1 MKLHLPCGLRKA
13 LLAVLAL
20 LSPLT
25 ATPAATTIATAT
37 LGAAALALVPQ
48 AQAAAE
54 ALDLSDREVTYSE
67 GSEPQFS
74 TLTTNADSKII
85 LGVNSTLA
93 QASGYTDA
101 VTLQGTLQ
109 LGDVTYG
116 GGATFQT
123 NGNLT
128 IAGTVTRVHGSSHLV
143 AGGSFT
149 LTGRVDGDGSPF
161 DVKAGADVSFSPT
174 GALTTTVQ
182 KVTFIGSGDHTFT
195 VGDKANLT
203 LAQGIE
209 TEAGA
214 TTTITGSGSLCVQGT
229 TSCTV
234 STLDFG
240 SGALNLETGMTASG
254 STNSAV
260 KTLTL
265 TGDADLTIS
274 SAGLTLGSVVG
285 SAVGSNTVKALNISL
300 YGAASG
306 VNLTTAVDGMI
317 YLGDDSSSASSGSLV
332 TLTDVR
338 LAPSKLV
345 VTGVREVS
353 GTSSIYVTTSTTLG
367 YSTTAGSLTISGGTG
382 HVLGILETA
391 SGTEDSL
398 VIGTGVLAMFAA
410 INDEA
415 NDRLTIKGNGEL
427 KQQINNTTGVTIN
440 SALTVES
447 RASLTTN
454 GDLSIAGATGT
465 RLKGKVSVA
474 SNKTLT
480 IAGSADV
487 DGATLNAESGKVVLN
502 TSDAV
507 VKATINTDTIEL
519 GQDTTL
525 TGRTTAATID
535 TQSHDLTLDSVA
547 FTNDSLN
554 RLTLG
559 DGSLELKG
567 TTQVTINTLTT
578 TGVGSL
584 TLGGTA
590 ELRVG
595 NHDIN
600 QLLAAFD
607 QIKLGESSVL
617 NTEGDL
623 DITDDVLNKLIIGA
637 DATMKLNGSVSIA
650 TTSASADKLL
660 GNIVL
665 TNPDT
670 QDMEITGVANLSGVA
685 AHELYIHEGKAEISL
700 QELTTGNYSEVQLS
714 HGLTMENGSEL
725 GITNDTDA
733 IELGSLGE
741 VNLSSSKLTL
751 TGKAGAVD
759 VLKTTDINLSNSD
772 LKIQNLRLSIATSDP
787 EAINVNGDSRL
798 VLIDAALDGYQVLV
812 NSTRTETTMDPAV
825 DLGGEVSF
833 NTLTVLNG
841 GVDLKGT
848 TTGNIAL
855 NSAGASLDLE
865 GKLVGKLTLGGGTL
879 NVKAD
884 VGADIADGSE
894 MTVQALN
901 AGGTIALAK
910 DITIQ
915 SLAGNGTLR
924 VEGADKTLTL
934 ATAGTHTG
942 DITLTDGVNLTT
954 GVNNALGSAGTL
966 EVQGNSK
973 LTLAGDEDKNIDIT
987 DTLTVA
993 GQERDHMLSGSISG
1007 GKLVAEATG
1016 LFLTGELSLT
1026 QTSISAGRALVLVD
1040 NRSASLGAVTNSGTL
1055 ALASTAAT
1063 TTTADSLSGT
1073 GTVYIGEYD
1082 TLEVAGEAFII
1093 GANSGIEGTLNA
1105 GSIELSNTE
1114 LAGGTLEAW
1123 NITLGSSITDSGD
1136 NNISTGELTVTGN
1149 VELTGDALRADETM
1163 ITDELRL
1170 ADSTQAELG
1179 DVTNSGT
1186 LALASTTDTTTTADS
1201 VASTG
1206 ALTIGEHDTLEV
1218 AGAAVISGTGSS
1230 INGTLSA
1237 DSMELS
1243 NIELGGTLSAKELV
1257 LGDDIT
1263 DNGINRIT
1271 ATDKLTIDSS
1281 ITLTDDTVDAAAT
1294 DIAAGKSLTLTSG
1307 ANMGKLGTTDVDGT
1321 LTLEGTGTAPS
1332 TLTAD
1337 IELNGTGSA
1346 SLTNIEL
1353 MGSISTTNTNRSDT
1367 GSTSLTLASSSISGD
1382 LTVVGGSLTLSGAN
1396 TVGGALFISDTVT
1409 VNNDGTGSLTVI
1421 DVTEIG
1427 DNGHLIVEND
1437 LDSAIRF
1444 NGNGATATFNGTHTQ
1459 AENITLVSS
1468 GTIKVD
1474 GKLTISGAISSAYNT
1489 SLTLV
1494 GADAADTDTLVLS
1507 YSNTGLTADINSYM
1521 DTIVVRASQALG
1533 SGDIRLM
1540 QAQTLSNT
1548 GATAPVELGNNIALR
1563 GKTLTLDLS
1572 RVTGLADDQ
1581 ADVELSGVLST
1592 GSLLKTG
1599 TGMAL
1604 LQNADNDL
1612 RKVEVQGGR
1621 LALVGGSFGNLK
1633 ASGDGQLAVA
1643 QAALKAQS
1651 TITTGEHA
1659 SISLDQVTGQ
1669 HLGNVS
1675 NEGTLELEN
1684 RSALEVAGITN
1695 SGTLKLDATS
1705 SLSATGDVD
1714 STGTLTVDGE
1724 LTGDKNISISGTGN
1738 KISGKVTAED
1748 DLTLANTTLLGAWLD
1763 ADIIELGENITD
1775 DASAT
1780 RSNAFTASELKVT
1793 SEVTLTEDSI
1803 LADQTT
1809 ITGTGHLTLTDS
1821 HQAELGSV
1829 TNEGTLTLA
1838 STTATTTTAD
1848 SVENTGTL
1856 SIGAT
1861 DRLEVTGEVSS
1872 TGTTATVTVVGTL
1885 TAKNIDITGGNA
1897 THLNSISGTVQAD
1910 EDEGTLSLAYTKLGS
1925 GATLDGAG
1933 VVLESNVKTAD
1944 GATGVSLSGDSLEV
1958 TGEDNVLT
1966 NAKVDFAESSIEA
1979 DSSLLLTSNTDMG
1992 KLGTTTVEGA
2002 LTLEGTGTAPSTL
2015 TADITLN
2022 GTGSASLT
2030 NIALQGSIST
2040 TNTNAADAAEGSTS
2054 LTLKDTDISG
2064 DLTVVGGTLTLG
2076 GNNSVGG
2083 AVVISDVVTI
2093 VNDVDQPD
2101 GSLTVSQ
2108 GTVIKANGELRVDEN
2123 NSLDSAIIFDRYGLV
2138 EGANPLLTPTDAVD
2152 PTATFTGTHTQNR
2165 DLEFAS
2171 NGTINV
2177 VGSLELNGH
2186 LVKKDLTS
2194 QNNPAET
2201 VRLYGVTLTINS
2213 DNEAFDLNIASA
2225 MQRIELGEDEALGA
2239 EGTLTL
2245 VNDQTLA
2252 NNTQATTQSK
2262 DIDLNGKTLTVETGE
2277 KLELAGVVDNGSITK
2292 TGDAKLTLSNDSE
2305 EAKTLTKL
2313 TVSAGSVTL
2322 SGEHYTVKDTVL
2334 AAGTDLRSEGG
2345 NIYGDSTGNTGIS
2358 GTNAEVLLSMDEL
2371 DNAKLVLSHDVAPTT
2386 GATVTLSGTT
2396 GSLAEGS
2403 SLTNERAW
2411 VLGATLSGQLAI
2423 NGGVS
2428 LLANSHLRDLDLT
2441 LAQDGGVGT
2450 QETELGNVTLQEGRL
2465 SLNGGNS
2472 ATGKTLTLAGDADDD
2487 RSISVL
2493 HDVEEN
2499 LSDATLAVHAD
2510 GSISTQENA
2519 SLTLGSI
2526 TGEAELTKVGVG
2538 ALTLTADNA
2547 ASFTGT
2553 IVLREGTLAAQ
2564 TSGAFGGSDAELVIA
2579 QNPQMPAATGIGASA
2594 TPARLLITG
2603 TEGGAPVSYDSDLSV
2618 EADATLK
2625 TLSDTT
2631 WTGLAQL
2638 SGAANYTLTKEG
2650 AAALIL
2656 DSNSPGF
2663 ATAIALNEGRLEV
2676 NGTIA
2681 SKVTMTTGT
2690 TLNGSGTLG
2699 DVTGAADSS
2708 IYVGAAAESSDIATL
2723 TVGQY
2728 RANGAALLLDV
2739 TNAGADKLV
2748 VTAGAADVSADTLKL
2763 HFAGDESAVAEQTRH
2778 TILDAQGTDVAVSGD
2793 YGLRIEHNMDT
2804 RNAHTVNEGG
2814 DVILVLSKNHKGAD
2828 KNGNQ
2833 QSVSDAL
2840 RDIERAGIATGEL
2853 AQVLNA
2859 LAHTTS
2865 EGQALAALDSLGG
2878 VNNTALMTSVLEGA
2892 LDHTR
2897 NLRQMA
2903 GQNGAT
2909 RIELKGSDE
2918 CCRRYH
2924 TTPATE
2930 LWFAPTAGY
2939 TRIGGAEGVPSFGR
2953 QGYGAMLGVDRSL
2966 TPEVLLGL
2974 SCGYE
2979 YSKINITGA
2988 QKSTG
2993 DNYYLDLYG
3002 RVNKGRWAHS
3012 FSVGVGVHELM
3023 HKRNVGVAGLAPF
3036 AGGTKGDIS
3045 GMSLNLSYEAA
3056 VNFRVSERATMAPV
3070 FTIDSTAAWL
3080 DSYTETG
3087 MGNAGLSVN
3096 RQDAWSTVLG
3106 LGARY
3111 SYEFRALT
3119 NRTRKRSVLTAQ
3131 AMLTLDAADQGSSVK
3146 AHFIGAPGYDFTQ
3159 NGPSRDRVGGLLSV
3173 GVDLPVTDSWS
3184 GFGGVSY
3191 ELRNDYRS
3199 ADGHIGVR
3207 YSF

>member
-13 LLAVLAL
+13 LLSVLAL

-37 LGAAALALVPQ
+37 LSAAALALVPQ

-116 GGATFQT
+116 GGATFRT

-128 IAGTVTRVHGSSHLV
+128 IEGTVTRVHGSSHLV

-149 LTGRVDGDGSPF
+149 LTGRVDGNGSPF

-174 GALTTTVQ
+174 SALTTTVQ
-182 KVTFIGSGDHTFT
+182 KVTFAGAGNHTFT

-209 TEAGA
+209 TDAGA
-214 TTTITGSGSLCVQGT
+214 TTIAGSGSLCVQGT

-234 STLDFG
+234 STLNFG
-240 SGALNLETGMTASG
+240 SGALKLETGMTASG
-254 STNSAV
+254 STDSAV

-265 TGDADLTIS
+265 TGAAGLTIS
-274 SAGLTLGSVVG
+274 SARLMLGSVTG
-285 SAVGSNTVKALNISL
+285 SAVSSNTVKALGIRL

-306 VNLTTAVDGMI
+306 VSLTTAVDGMI
-317 YLGDDSSSASSGSLV
+317 YLGDDPSSASSGSLV

-391 SGTEDSL
+391 SGTADSL

-427 KQQINNTTGVTIN
+427 KQQINNTTGVAIN

-447 RASLTTN
+447 GATLNTN

-465 RLKGKVSVA
+465 QLKGKVSVA
-474 SNKTLT
+474 STKTLT

-487 DGATLNAESGKVVLN
+487 DGATLNAVSGKVVLN
-502 TSDAV
+502 TNDAV

-535 TQSHDLTLDSVA
+535 TKSHDLTLDSVV

-559 DGSLELKG
+559 GGSLELKG
-567 TTQVTINTLTT
+567 TTRVAITTLTT
-578 TGVGSL
+578 TDGVGSL

-590 ELRVG
+590 ELTVG
-595 NHDIN
+595 SHDIN
-600 QLLAAFD
+600 RLLAAFD
-607 QIKLGESSVL
+607 QIKLEGSSVL

-623 DITDDVLNKLIIGA
+623 DITDDVLNKLSIGA
-637 DATMKLNGSVSIA
+637 DATMKLNGSVRISA
-650 TTSASADKLL
+650 NDTTSANAML

-665 TNPDT
+665 ASPDT
-670 QDMEITGVANLSGVA
+670 QDMEISGSQTVRLSGVN
-685 AHELYIHEGKAEISL
+685 AHELYIHEGYAEIEL

-714 HGLTMENGSEL
+714 HGLTMKNGSEL
-725 GITNDTDA
+725 GITNATDA
-733 IELGSLGE
+733 TDLGSLGE

-759 VLKTTDINLSNSD
+759 VLKTKDINLSNSD
-772 LKIQNLRLSIATSDP
+772 LTIEDLTLRIATSDP
-787 EAINVNGDSRL
+787 DAINVNGDSRL
-798 VLIDAALDGYQVLV
+798 VLTDAALEGYQVLV

-825 DLGGEVSF
+825 DLGGAVSF

-841 GVDLKGT
+841 GVVLRGT

-884 VGADIADGSE
+884 AGADIADGSE
-894 MTVQALN
+894 MTVQAIN

-924 VEGADKTLTL
+924 VEGADADKTLTL
-934 ATAGTHTG
+934 AAVGTHTG
-942 DITLTDGVNLTT
+942 DITLADGVNLTT

-966 EVQGNSK
+966 EVQGNST
-973 LTLAGDEDKNIDIT
+973 LTLAGDEAKNIDIT
-987 DTLTVA
+987 GTLTIA
-993 GQERDHMLSGSISG
+993 GQEDDHTLSGSISG

-1016 LFLTGELSLT
+1016 LILAGELSLT
-1026 QTSISAGRALVLVD
+1026 QTSISADKALVLVN
-1040 NRSASLGAVTNSGTL
+1040 NRSASLGA
-1055 ALASTAAT
+1055 
-1063 TTTADSLSGT
+1063 
-1073 GTVYIGEYD
+1073 
-1082 TLEVAGEAFII
+1082 
-1093 GANSGIEGTLNA
+1093 
-1105 GSIELSNTE
+1105 
-1114 LAGGTLEAW
+1114 
-1123 NITLGSSITDSGD
+1123 
-1136 NNISTGELTVTGN
+1136 
-1149 VELTGDALRADETM
+1149 
-1163 ITDELRL
+1163 
-1170 ADSTQAELG
+1170 
-1179 DVTNSGT
+1179 VTNSGT

-1201 VASTG
+1201 LGGTG
-1206 ALTIGEHDTLEV
+1206 KVTIGEYDTLEV
-1218 AGAAVISGTGSS
+1218 AGNAVISGTGSS

-1257 LGDDIT
+1257 LGDGIT
-1263 DNGINRIT
+1263 DNGDNNII
-1271 ATDKLTIDSS
+1271 ATTKLAIDSS
-1281 ITLTDDTVDAAAT
+1281 ITLTDDTVNAAAT

-1307 ANMGKLGTTDVDGT
+1307 TNMGKLGTTGVDGT

-1337 IELNGTGSA
+1337 ITLNGTGRA

-1353 MGSISTTNTNRSDT
+1353 MGSISTTNTNRSET
-1367 GSTSLTLASSSISGD
+1367 GSTSLILDSSSISGN

-1396 TVGGALFISDTVT
+1396 TVGGSLFISDTVT
-1409 VNNDGTGSLTVI
+1409 VNNDGTGSLTVV
-1421 DVTEIG
+1421 DVTEIN
-1427 DNGHLIVEND
+1427 DYGHLIVENE
-1437 LDSAIRF
+1437 LTSAISF
-1444 NGNGATATFNGTHTQ
+1444 NGNGATATFIGTHTQ
-1459 AENITLVSS
+1459 DRNITLVSS
-1468 GTIKVD
+1468 GTIEVD
-1474 GKLTISGAISSAYNT
+1474 GTLTVSGAISSAYNT

-1507 YSNTGLTADINSYM
+1507 HSNTGLTADINSYM
-1521 DTIVVRASQALG
+1521 DTIVVQADQALG
-1533 SGDIRLM
+1533 TGDIRLM
-1540 QAQTLSNT
+1540 QDQTLSNT
-1548 GATAPVELGNNIALR
+1548 GATAPVEFGNTIDLR

-1599 TGMAL
+1599 TGMVL

-1612 RKVEVQGGR
+1612 RKVEVQGGG

-1643 QAALKAQS
+1643 QATLKAQS

-1659 SISLDQVTGQ
+1659 SISLNQVTGQ

-1684 RSALEVAGITN
+1684 QSELEVAGITN
-1695 SGTLKLDATS
+1695 SGTLTLDATS
-1705 SLSATGDVD
+1705 SLSATGDVT
-1714 STGTLTVDGE
+1714 STGTLTVAGE
-1724 LTGDKNISISGTGN
+1724 LTGDKDISISGTGN
-1738 KISGKVTAED
+1738 EISGKVTAED
-1748 DLTLANTTLLGAWLD
+1748 NLTLANTTLLGAWLD
-1763 ADIIELGENITD
+1763 ADIIELGEGITD
-1775 DASAT
+1775 SAPAT
-1780 RSNAFTASELKVT
+1780 AGNAFTANELKVT
-1793 SEVTLTEDSI
+1793 SEVTLTEDTI

-1809 ITGTGHLTLTDS
+1809 ITGTGKLTLKDS
-1821 HQAELGSV
+1821 PQAELGAV

-1848 SVENTGTL
+1848 SVENRGTL

-1861 DRLEVTGEVSS
+1861 DTLEVTGEVSS
-1872 TGTTATVTVVGTL
+1872 TGTTATVAVEGTL
-1885 TAKNIDITGGNA
+1885 TAKNIDITGGDA
-1897 THLNSISGTVQAD
+1897 THLNSISGTVKAD

-1925 GATLDGAG
+1925 NAKLDGAG
-1933 VVLESNVKTAD
+1933 VVLESKVQTAE
-1944 GATGVSLSGDSLEV
+1944 GATGVALSGDALEV
-1958 TGEDNVLT
+1958 TGEDNELK
-1966 NAKVDFAESSIEA
+1966 NATVDFAESSIEA
-1979 DSSLLLTSNTDMG
+1979 DSSLRLTSDTAMG
-1992 KLGTTTVEGA
+1992 KLGTTGVEGA
-2002 LTLEGTGTAPSTL
+2002 LTLEGAGTAPSTL

-2054 LTLKDTDISG
+2054 LTLKDTAISG
-2064 DLTVVGGTLTLG
+2064 DLTVVGGTLTLS

-2093 VNDVDQPD
+2093 VNNGDD
-2101 GSLTVSQ
+2101 GSADTPSLSVDS
-2108 GTVIKANGELRVDEN
+2108 GTVIKANGELRVDAD

-2138 EGANPLLTPTDAVD
+2138 EGANPLLTPTDAAD
-2152 PTATFTGTHTQNR
+2152 PTATFTGTHTQNKN
-2165 DLEFAS
+2165 LEFAS
-2171 NGTINV
+2171 NGTIKV

-2186 LVKKDLTS
+2186 LVKKDLIS

-2201 VRLYGVTLTINS
+2201 VRLNGGTLKINS

-2245 VNDQTLA
+2245 GNDQTLA

-2262 DIDLNGKTLTVETGE
+2262 DIELNGKTLTVETG
-2277 KLELAGVVDNGSITK
+2277 KNLELAGVVNNGSITK

-2305 EAKTLTKL
+2305 DEKILTKL
-2313 TVSAGSVTL
+2313 TVNAGSVDISVRSDNDTR
-2322 SGEHYTVKDTVL
+2322 YTVEDTVL
-2334 AAGTDLRSEGG
+2334 AAGTSLSSGG
-2345 NIYGDSTGNTGIS
+2345 SNTFGDGTGNTGIS
-2358 GTNAEVLLSMDEL
+2358 GTNAMVSLSMDEL
-2371 DNAKLVLSHDVAPTT
+2371 DNAKLVLCHDAAPTT
-2386 GATVTLSGTT
+2386 GGPTAILSGTT
-2396 GSLAEGS
+2396 GSLAAGS

-2428 LLANSHLRDLDLT
+2428 LLANSHLRDLELT

-2450 QETELGNVTLQEGRL
+2450 QDTELGNVTLQAGRL

-2472 ATGKTLTLAGDADDD
+2472 ATGKTLTLAGDADDV

-2538 ALTLTADNA
+2538 TLTLTANNA

-2603 TEGGAPVSYDSDLSV
+2603 TEGGTPVSYDSDLSV

-2631 WTGLAQL
+2631 WTELAQL

-2650 AAALIL
+2650 AAALIFN
-2656 DSNSPGF
+2656 SNSRGF
-2663 ATAIALNEGRLEV
+2663 ATAIALNAGRLEV

-2690 TLNGSGTLG
+2690 TLNGTGTLG

-2728 RANGAALLLDV
+2728 SAHGADLLLDV
-2739 TNAGADKLV
+2739 TNAGADTLV

-2763 HFAGDESAVAEQTRH
+2763 HFEGDESAVAEQTRH
-2778 TILDAQGTDVAVSGD
+2778 TIVDAQGTGVVVSGD

-2853 AQVLNA
+2853 AQVLTA

-2878 VNNTALMTSVLEGA
+2878 VSNTALMSSVLEGA

-2939 TRIGGAEGVPSFGR
+2939 TRISGAEGVPSFGR

-2966 TPEVLLGL
+2966 TPELLLGL

-3056 VNFRVSERATMAPV
+3056 VNFRVSDRATLAPV

-3119 NRTRKRSVLTAQ
+3119 NRTSKRSVLTAQ
-3131 AMLTLDAADQGSSVK
+3131 AMLTLDTADQGSSVK

-3199 ADGHIGVR
+3199 VDGHIGVR

>member
-13 LLAVLAL
+13 LLSVLAL

-37 LGAAALALVPQ
+37 LGAAALTLVPQ
-48 AQAAAE
+48 AQADVVE
-54 ALDLSDREVTYSE
+54 LDLSNQTVTYSV
-67 GSEPQFS
+67 GNAPQFS
-74 TLTTNADSKII
+74 TLTTNANSKITLAI
-85 LGVNSTLA
+85 NSTLA
-93 QASGYTDA
+93 QASEYTDA

-109 LGDVTYG
+109 LGDATYG

-123 NGNLT
+123 NGDLT
-128 IAGTVTRVHGSSHLV
+128 IEGMVTREWGTSHLV

-149 LTGRVDGDGSPF
+149 LTGRVGGDGSPF
-161 DVKAGADVSFSPT
+161 EVKAGADVSFSPT
-174 GALTTTVQ
+174 AALTTTVQ
-182 KVTFIGSGDHTFT
+182 KVTFTGAGDHTFT

-203 LAQGIE
+203 LAQGIV
-209 TEAGA
+209 TNAG
-214 TTTITGSGSLCVQGT
+214 TTTITGSGSLCVQGA

-240 SGALNLETGMTASG
+240 SGALKLETGMTASG
-254 STNSAV
+254 STDSAV

-265 TGDADLTIS
+265 TGDADLTIA
-274 SAGLTLGSVVG
+274 SARLMLGSVTG
-285 SAVGSNTVKALNISL
+285 SAVSSNTVKALGIRL

-306 VNLTTAVDGMI
+306 VNLTTFVDGMI
-317 YLGDDSSSASSGSLV
+317 YLGDDPSSASSGSLV

-391 SGTEDSL
+391 SGTADSL
-398 VIGTGVLAMFAA
+398 VIGTGVLVMFAA
-410 INDEA
+410 IHDEA
-415 NDRLTIKGNGEL
+415 NDSLTIKGNGEL
-427 KQQINNTTGVTIN
+427 KQQIDSTTGVTIN
-440 SALTVES
+440 SVLTVES

-465 RLKGKVSVA
+465 RLQGKVSVA
-474 SNKTLT
+474 SGKTLT
-480 IAGSADV
+480 IKGSADV
-487 DGATLNAESGKVVLN
+487 DGATLNAVTGKVVLN
-502 TSDAV
+502 TNDTV

-519 GQDTTL
+519 EQNTTL

-535 TQSHDLTLDSVA
+535 TQGNALTLDSVA
-547 FTNDSLN
+547 FTNDLLN
-554 RLTLG
+554 TLTLG

-567 TTQVTINTLTT
+567 TTQVTITTLTT
-578 TGVGSL
+578 TTGGAL
-584 TLGGTA
+584 TLGDTA
-590 ELRVG
+590 ELTVAD
-595 NHDIN
+595 HDIN
-600 QLLAAFD
+600 ALLEAFA
-607 QIKLGESSVL
+607 QIKLEDFSVL
-617 NTEGDL
+617 NTTGDL
-623 DITDDVLNKLIIGA
+623 EITDEVLNKLSIGA
-637 DATMKLNGSVSIA
+637 DATMKLNGSVRI
-650 TTSASADKLL
+650 SASDPTHANALL

-665 TNPDT
+665 TSPDT
-670 QDMEITGVANLSGVA
+670 QDMEISGSQTVRLSGVA
-685 AHELYIHEGKAEISL
+685 AHELYIHEGHAEIEL

-714 HGLTMENGSEL
+714 HGLTMKNGSEL
-725 GITNDTDA
+725 GITNATDA
-733 IELGSLGE
+733 TDLGSLGE

-751 TGKAGAVD
+751 TGKAGAED
-759 VLKTTDINLSNSD
+759 VLVTTDINLSNSD
-772 LKIQNLRLSIATSDP
+772 LTIKDLTLSAATSDP
-787 EAINVNGDSRL
+787 EAINVNGDSRM
-798 VLIDAALDGYQVLV
+798 VLIDADLDGYQVLV
-812 NSTRTETTMDPAV
+812 NSTRTETTADPAV

-841 GVDLKGT
+841 GVVLRGE

-865 GKLVGKLTLGGGTL
+865 GKLVGTLTLGGGTL

-884 VGADIADGSE
+884 AGTDIADGSA

-901 AGGTIALAK
+901 VGGTIALEK
-910 DITIQ
+910 DITMK

-924 VEGADKTLTL
+924 VEGADNTLTL
-934 ATAGTHTG
+934 AGIGTHTG
-942 DITLTDGVNLTT
+942 DITLADGVNLKTEAS
-954 GVNNALGSAGTL
+954 NALGSAGTL
-966 EVQGNSK
+966 EVQGNST

-993 GQERDHMLSGSISG
+993 GQGRDHTLSGSISG
-1007 GKLVAEATG
+1007 GKLVAEATV
-1016 LFLTGELSLT
+1016 LILTGELSLT
-1026 QTSISAGRALVLVD
+1026 QTSIRADKALLLVN
-1040 NRSASLGAVTNSGTL
+1040 NRSASLGAVTNNGTL
-1055 ALASTAAT
+1055 TLASTAAT
-1063 TTTADSLSGT
+1063 TTTAASLGGT
-1073 GTVYIGEYD
+1073 GAIAISNMD
-1082 TLEVAGEAFII
+1082 TLEVAGDAVI
-1093 GANSGIEGTLNA
+1093 SGVGSSIAGTLSA

-1114 LAGGTLEAW
+1114 LGGSLSAW
-1123 NITLGSSITDSGD
+1123 EITLGSGITDNGTNS
-1136 NNISTGELTVTGN
+1136 ISTGELTVTGN
-1149 VELTGDALRADETM
+1149 VELTGDALRADETI
-1163 ITDELRL
+1163 ITGELHL
-1170 ADSTQAELG
+1170 ANSTQAELG

-1186 LALASTTDTTTTADS
+1186 LALAST
-1201 VASTG
+1201 
-1206 ALTIGEHDTLEV
+1206 
-1218 AGAAVISGTGSS
+1218 
-1230 INGTLSA
+1230 
-1237 DSMELS
+1237 
-1243 NIELGGTLSAKELV
+1243 
-1257 LGDDIT
+1257 GD
-1263 DNGINRIT
+1263 
-1271 ATDKLTIDSS
+1271 
-1281 ITLTDDTVDAAAT
+1281 
-1294 DIAAGKSLTLTSG
+1294 
-1307 ANMGKLGTTDVDGT
+1307 
-1321 LTLEGTGTAPS
+1321 
-1332 TLTAD
+1332 
-1337 IELNGTGSA
+1337 
-1346 SLTNIEL
+1346 
-1353 MGSISTTNTNRSDT
+1353 
-1367 GSTSLTLASSSISGD
+1367 
-1382 LTVVGGSLTLSGAN
+1382 
-1396 TVGGALFISDTVT
+1396 
-1409 VNNDGTGSLTVI
+1409 
-1421 DVTEIG
+1421 
-1427 DNGHLIVEND
+1427 
-1437 LDSAIRF
+1437 
-1444 NGNGATATFNGTHTQ
+1444 
-1459 AENITLVSS
+1459 
-1468 GTIKVD
+1468 
-1474 GKLTISGAISSAYNT
+1474 
-1489 SLTLV
+1489 
-1494 GADAADTDTLVLS
+1494 
-1507 YSNTGLTADINSYM
+1507 
-1521 DTIVVRASQALG
+1521 
-1533 SGDIRLM
+1533 
-1540 QAQTLSNT
+1540 
-1548 GATAPVELGNNIALR
+1548 
-1563 GKTLTLDLS
+1563 
-1572 RVTGLADDQ
+1572 
-1581 ADVELSGVLST
+1581 
-1592 GSLLKTG
+1592 
-1599 TGMAL
+1599 
-1604 LQNADNDL
+1604 
-1612 RKVEVQGGR
+1612 
-1621 LALVGGSFGNLK
+1621 
-1633 ASGDGQLAVA
+1633 
-1643 QAALKAQS
+1643 
-1651 TITTGEHA
+1651 
-1659 SISLDQVTGQ
+1659 
-1669 HLGNVS
+1669 
-1675 NEGTLELEN
+1675 
-1684 RSALEVAGITN
+1684 
-1695 SGTLKLDATS
+1695 
-1705 SLSATGDVD
+1705 
-1714 STGTLTVDGE
+1714 
-1724 LTGDKNISISGTGN
+1724 
-1738 KISGKVTAED
+1738 
-1748 DLTLANTTLLGAWLD
+1748 
-1763 ADIIELGENITD
+1763 
-1775 DASAT
+1775 
-1780 RSNAFTASELKVT
+1780 
-1793 SEVTLTEDSI
+1793 
-1803 LADQTT
+1803 
-1809 ITGTGHLTLTDS
+1809 
-1821 HQAELGSV
+1821 
-1829 TNEGTLTLA
+1829 
-1838 STTATTTTAD
+1838 TTTTAD

-1861 DRLEVTGEVSS
+1861 DRLEVSGKVSS
-1872 TGTTATVTVVGTL
+1872 TGTTATVAVEGTL
-1885 TAKNIDITGGNA
+1885 TAKDIAITGGNA

-1910 EDEGTLSLAYTKLGS
+1910 EDEGTLSLANTTLGS

-1933 VVLESNVKTAD
+1933 VVLESKVQTAE
-1944 GATGVSLSGDSLEV
+1944 GATGVSLSGDLLEV
-1958 TGEDNVLT
+1958 TGEDNVLK
-1966 NAKVDFAESSIEA
+1966 NATVEFAESSIEA
-1979 DSSLLLTSNTDMG
+1979 DSSLSLTSNTDMG

-2015 TADITLN
+2015 TADITFN

-2054 LTLKDTDISG
+2054 LTLKDTAVSG

-2093 VNDVDQPD
+2093 VNNGDAGSADTPSLSVDN
-2101 GSLTVSQ
+2101 
-2108 GTVIKANGELRVDEN
+2108 GTVIKANGKLRVDEN

-2138 EGANPLLTPTDAVD
+2138 EGANPLLTPTDAAD
-2152 PTATFTGTHTQNR
+2152 PTATFTGTHTQNKN
-2165 DLEFAS
+2165 LAFAS
-2171 NGTINV
+2171 DGIINV
-2177 VGSLELNGH
+2177 MGSLELNGH
-2186 LVKKDLTS
+2186 LVKKDLIS

-2201 VRLYGVTLTINS
+2201 VRLYGVTLKINS

-2245 VNDQTLA
+2245 GNDQTLA
-2252 NNTQATTQSK
+2252 NNTRVTTQSK
-2262 DIDLNGKTLTVETGE
+2262 DIDLNGKTLTVETG
-2277 KLELAGVVDNGSITK
+2277 KDLELAGVVNNGSITK

-2305 EAKTLTKL
+2305 EEKTLTKL
-2313 TVSAGSVTL
+2313 TVNEGSVDISVRSDNDTRYKV
-2322 SGEHYTVKDTVL
+2322 ENTVL
-2334 AAGTDLRSEGG
+2334 AAGTSLSSGG
-2345 NIYGDSTGNTGIS
+2345 SNTFGDGTGNTGIS
-2358 GTNAEVLLSMDEL
+2358 GTNAEVVLAADEL
-2371 DNAKLVLSHDVAPTT
+2371 DNAKLVLSHDSAPIAGVT
-2386 GATVTLSGTT
+2386 TVTLSGTT
-2396 GSLAEGS
+2396 GSLAADS
-2403 SLTNERAW
+2403 RLTKENAL
-2411 VLGATLSGQLAI
+2411 VSDVTLSGKLSI
-2423 NGGVS
+2423 EDGVS
-2428 LLANSHLRDLDLT
+2428 DIADSDLSELG
-2441 LAQDGGVGT
+2441 LSVSQGGQVGSRNT
-2450 QETELGNVTLQEGRL
+2450 ALGNVTLQAGRL
-2465 SLNGGNS
+2465 SLNGGNT
-2472 ATGKTLTLAGDADDD
+2472 ATGKTLTLEGGDDD
-2487 RSISVL
+2487 VRSISVL
-2493 HDVEEN
+2493 DDVAED
-2499 LSDATLAVHAD
+2499 LSDATLAVEAD

-2519 SLTLGSI
+2519 SLKLGSI

-2547 ASFTGT
+2547 ASFDGT
-2553 IVLREGTLAAQ
+2553 IALLEGTLAAQ
-2564 TSGAFGGSDAELVIA
+2564 ASGAFGGSAATLVIA
-2579 QNPQMPAATGIGASA
+2579 SGMTRAGSS
-2594 TPARLLITG
+2594 RLLITG

-2638 SGAANYTLTKEG
+2638 SGAADYTLTKEG

-2656 DSNSPGF
+2656 NSNSPNF
-2663 ATAIALNEGRLEV
+2663 ATAISLNEGRLEV
-2676 NGTIA
+2676 NGSIA
-2681 SKVTMTTGT
+2681 SAVTMSTGT

-2699 DVTGAADSS
+2699 DVTGAADSR
-2708 IYVGAAAESSDIATL
+2708 IYVGAAEPSSSTETL

-2728 RANGAALLLDV
+2728 DAHGADLLLDV

-2778 TILDAQGTDVAVSGD
+2778 TIVEAQGTGVAVSGD

-2828 KNGNQ
+2828 KNGNR

-2853 AQVLNA
+2853 AQVLTA

-2909 RIELKGSDE
+2909 RLELKGSDE

-2930 LWFAPTAGY
+2930 LWFAPTASY

-2966 TPEVLLGL
+2966 TPELLLGL

-3002 RVNKGRWAHS
+3002 RVNKGRWAHC

-3056 VNFRVSERATMAPV
+3056 VNFRVSERATLAPV

-3080 DSYTETG
+3080 DSYTETS

-3199 ADGHIGVR
+3199 VDGHIGVR